1 MLSTA
6 VSRAVSRFAATAA
19 LAVFAVLLFAG
30 TADAQ
35 RSAAPPKAV
44 PVAVDGPKVTRID
57 IDELRGLLKPK
68 GKPLLINFWATWC
81 DPCREEFPDLIKI
94 DDEFRGKI
102 DFITISLDDI
112 DDMTTLVPRFL
123 GEMKATMPA
132 YLLHTADPD
141 AAIKLVS
148 EKWTGV
154 LPLTIL
160 YNADGSVSYLRM
172 GKVRYIPLAE
182 EVRKTLPADPK

>member
-1 MLSTA
+1 MRIA
-6 VSRAVSRFAATAA
+6 RFAASAA
-19 LAVFAVLLFAG
+19 IAAFAVLFFAVD
-30 TADAQ
+30 AAAQ

-44 PVAVDGPKVTRID
+44 PVAVDGPKITQVD
-57 IDELRGLLKPK
+57 IDGLRGLLKPN

-81 DPCREEFPDLIKI
+81 EPCREEFPDLIKI

-102 DFITISLDDI
+102 DFITISLDDV
-112 DDMTTLVPRFL
+112 DDMTTVVPRFL

-182 EVRKTLPADPK
+182 EVKKALAAGAK

>member
-1 MLSTA
+1 MPSTR
-6 VSRAVSRFAATAA
+6 VKRFTAW
-19 LAVFAVLLFAG
+19 AVFAAFAVMFFAG
-30 TADAQ
+30 TAAAQ
-35 RSAAPPKAV
+35 RSADPPKSV
-44 PVAVDGPKVTRID
+44 PVAIDGPKITQID
-57 IDELRGLLKPK
+57 IDELRSLLKPN

-102 DFITISLDDI
+102 DFITISLDDV
-112 DDMTTLVPRFL
+112 DDMTTVVPKFL

-132 YLLHTADPD
+132 YLLYTADPD

-182 EVRKTLPADPK
+182 EVKKALAVGAK